1 MSDVTKCQSCLGSG
15 EMPTDF
21 GLVDCP
27 DCGGAGSLPTKAVLT
42 EWRTRD
48 IERAIVAGKT
58 PDALDVRWLIAELR
72 LARSALTEVI
82 TLADD
87 ATDSE
92 SMTVRIR
99 FAANRALGLYEVSSD
114 ENAH

>member
-1 MSDVTKCQSCLGSG
+1 
-15 EMPTDF
+15 
-21 GLVDCP
+21 
-27 DCGGAGSLPTKAVLT
+27 
-42 EWRTRD
+42 
-48 IERAIVAGKT
+48 
-58 PDALDVRWLIAELR
+58 
-72 LARSALTEVI
+72 LTEVI